1 MQFDL
6 NVVYIIIQVIFLEG
20 ILSIDNAAVLG
31 AMVSVLPKSDMVP
44 WPGPLKFLGPP
55 IHRLLGGQRSA
66 ALKVGLLGAYL
77 GRGLMLV
84 MASFVIRN
92 PFLKILGA
100 GYLIKLAFENLGEP
114 EAGEEEQIRARSVE
128 GKGFWSVVLA
138 VELADLAF
146 SLDNV
151 VAVVA
156 LSSNL
161 YIVMFGVA
169 IGIITM
175 RFAAGIFTWMI
186 AKEPML
192 RPAAYIV
199 VFNIGAELLLNEWA
213 HIEFSAAIKFMIS
226 AGTLILAV
234 IYARVKILHF
244 LEPIFVWIG
253 QGMANANE
261 LLDWALKPF
270 WLVFKLLF
278 RAIYHL
284 IRPIVSFLNPRSETI
299 RQEAEVGFQND
310 CEGEKESKSVPSQGG
325 NVS

>member
-1 MQFDL
+1 MDFNL
-6 NVVYIIIQVIFLEG
+6 SFVYIILQVIFLEG

-31 AMVSVLPKSDMVP
+31 AMVSVLPKSEMVP
-44 WPGPLKFLGPP
+44 WPGPLQFLGHPV
-55 IHRLLGGQRSA
+55 HRILGGQRPA

-92 PFLKILGA
+92 HILKILGA

-114 EAGEEEQIRARSVE
+114 EPGEQEQSRASRVE

-186 AKEPML
+186 VKEPIL
-192 RPAAYIV
+192 KPAAYIV
-199 VFNIGAELLLNEWA
+199 VFNIGAELLLSEWA
-213 HIEFSAAIKFMIS
+213 HLEFSAPVKFMIS
-226 AGTLILAV
+226 AGTLILAF
-234 IYARVKILHF
+234 IYARIKILHF
-244 LEPIFVWIG
+244 LNPIFVWIG
-253 QGMANANE
+253 QGMSNANE
-261 LLDWALKPF
+261 LLDWALKPI
-270 WLVFKLLF
+270 WLVLKFFF
-278 RAIYHL
+278 RIIYHL
-284 IRPIVSFLNPRSETI
+284 IRPIVSLLHSRSETT
-299 RQEAEVGFQND
+299 RQKVEMDFQTD
-310 CEGEKESKSVPSQGG
+310 CKVEKERKRVPSQSGDIH
-325 NVS
+325 

>member
-6 NVVYIIIQVIFLEG
+6 SFVYIIIQVIFLEG

-31 AMVSVLPKSDMVP
+31 AMVSILPQKEIVP
-44 WPGPLKFLGPP
+44 WPDPLKFLGPP
-55 IHRLLGGQRSA
+55 VHRILGGQRTA

-84 MASFVIRN
+84 VANFVIHN

-100 GYLIKLAFENLGEP
+100 AYLIKLAFENLGEP
-114 EAGEEEQIRARSVE
+114 EPGEENQSRTKRME

-156 LSSNL
+156 LSDNL

-175 RFAAGIFTWMI
+175 RFAAGIFTLMI
-186 AKEPML
+186 LKEPIL
-192 RPAAYIV
+192 KPAAYLV
-199 VFNIGAELLLNEWA
+199 VFNIGTELLLDEFGG
-213 HIEFSAAIKFMIS
+213 IEFSSALKFGVS
-226 AGTLILAV
+226 AGTLILFV
-234 IYARVKILHF
+234 VYAHIKPLHV
-244 LEPIFVWIG
+244 LQPIFDWVAE
-253 QGMANANE
+253 GMANVNE
-261 LLDWALKPF
+261 LLDWLLKPVG
-270 WLVFKLLF
+270 LILKLLF
-278 RAIYHL
+278 QAIGFVLRPL
-284 IRPIVSFLNPRSETI
+284 INFLF
-299 RQEAEVGFQND
+299 G
-310 CEGEKESKSVPSQGG
+310 KSATGSQ
-325 NVS
+325 

>member
-6 NVVYIIIQVIFLEG
+6 SFVYIIVQVIFLEG

-31 AMVSVLPKSDMVP
+31 AMVSVLPKEKGVP

-55 IHRLLGGQRSA
+55 VHRVLGGQRPA

-84 MASFVIRN
+84 IANFVIHN

-100 GYLIKLAFENLGEP
+100 AYLIKLAFENLGEP
-114 EAGEEEQIRARSVE
+114 ETGEEDQTRARSME
-128 GKGFWSVVLA
+128 GRGFWGVVLA

-156 LSSNL
+156 LSDNL

-175 RFAAGIFTWMI
+175 RFAAGIFTLMI
-186 AKEPML
+186 LKEPIL
-192 RPAAYIV
+192 KPAAYIV
-199 VFNIGAELLLNEWA
+199 VFNIGTELLLDEFA
-213 HIEFSAAIKFMIS
+213 HIEFGSALKFMIS

-234 IYARVKILHF
+234 IYAHIKPLHVIQPVF
-244 LEPIFVWIG
+244 TWFG
-253 QGMANANE
+253 QGMANINE
-261 LLDWALKPF
+261 LLDWVLKPV
-270 WLVFKLLF
+270 WLIFKIFF
-278 RAIYHL
+278 RL
-284 IRPIVSFLNPRSETI
+284 IGLILRPILTFFRHEPEILSPQDQVAFDSDCDKEKK
-299 RQEAEVGFQND
+299 AE
-310 CEGEKESKSVPSQGG
+310 EKQ
-325 NVS
+325 

>member
-1 MQFDL
+1 MNIDL
-6 NVVYIIIQVIFLEG
+6 TSLYIIVQVIFLEG

-31 AMVSVLPKSDMVP
+31 AMVSVLPKSEMVP
-44 WPGPLKFLGPP
+44 WPGPLKFLGRP
-55 IHRLLGGQRSA
+55 IHRLLGGQRPA

-92 PFLKILGA
+92 HFLKILGA

-114 EAGEEEQIRARSVE
+114 EPGEEEQTRAKSVE
-128 GKGFWSVVLA
+128 GKGFWNVVLA

-156 LSSNL
+156 LSSNI

-169 IGIITM
+169 VGIITM

-186 AKEPML
+186 MKEPIL
-192 RPAAYIV
+192 KPAAYLV
-199 VFNIGAELLLNEWA
+199 VFNIGTELLLSEWA
-213 HIEFSAAIKFMIS
+213 HIEFSAPVKFTIS

-234 IYARVKILHF
+234 VYARIKILHF

-261 LLDWALKPF
+261 LIDWALKPV
-270 WLVFKLLF
+270 WLVFKFFF
-278 RAIYHL
+278 RSIYHL
-284 IRPIVSFLNPRSETI
+284 IRLTVSFLNPRSETI
-299 RQEAEVGFQND
+299 RQEVEVDLQTD
-310 CEGEKESKSVPSQGG
+310 CEGEKEKNRLPGQSGDTR
-325 NVS
+325 